1 MTTFAPNFTPRYK
14 ARYHVGGIDHTVQ
27 VRGPRGATAA
37 DMESKGH
44 LLHDAWNAFAAG
56 TYSDFAWLSAEY
68 ALTDSDVFIPIT
80 TPSAVTGAIDP
91 ADFSAVERIKGLTFS
106 GRAPGS
112 RARFTMYGLAFTDTV
127 PGDFAATGVLLGI
140 DVAAV
145 GTVATLAS
153 SNWYANSGSQ
163 AIYPARATYKE
174 NDHLLKLVRKGTIT

>member
-14 ARYHVGGIDHTVQ
+14 VGYHVGGIDHSIQ

-44 LLHDAWNAFAAG
+44 LLHDAFNALAG
-56 TYSDFAWLSAEY
+56 ALYSDFAWITAEY
-68 ALTDSDVFIPIT
+68 ALTDSDLFIPIT
-80 TPSAVTGAIDP
+80 TPAAVTGVISPTGVSAVT
-91 ADFSAVERIKGLTFS
+91 RIKGLTFT

-112 RARFTMYGLAFTDTV
+112 RARLTLF
-127 PGDFAATGVLLGI
+127 GI
-140 DVAAV
+140 DVNDAVSTDIGANGVITVAESAGV
-145 GTVATLAS
+145 GTIATLAS
-153 SNWYANSGSQ
+153 SNFYANSGSQ